1 MIEET
6 FQHFGNYRYDV
17 NAHKMNGVNE
27 SLNYSRKVEK
37 KNLSP
42 EKSIA
47 KLVIILR
54 KAVFLLSQNHQ
65 IAPNE
70 GSNL

>member
-1 MIEET
+1 
-6 FQHFGNYRYDV
+6 
-17 NAHKMNGVNE
+17 MNGVNE
-27 SLNYSRKVEK
+27 SLNYSRKVEEK
-37 KNLSP
+37 KLSP

-70 GSNL
+70 CSNL